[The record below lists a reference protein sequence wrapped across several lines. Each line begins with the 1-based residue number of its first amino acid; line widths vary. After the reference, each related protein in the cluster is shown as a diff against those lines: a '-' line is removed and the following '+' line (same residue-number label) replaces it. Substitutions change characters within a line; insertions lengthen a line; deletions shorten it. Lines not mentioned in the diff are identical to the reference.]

1 MRNERRLRIE
11 VLQLLCQFD
20 AGNDDA
26 VKTTPL
32 DFDEETSETS
42 EPSEEAVQ
50 LAKLI
55 WSERESTDGVI
66 AQLTP
71 EWPIHRQPI
80 IDRNIL
86 RLAKHEIFADQTPSK
101 VAINEA
107 IELAKEFSTEQSPTF
122 INGVLDA
129 ILNAEPSDAGSV

>member
-1 MRNERRLRIE
+1 MRDERRIRIE

-20 AGNDDA
+20 AGNNDA
-26 VKTTPL
+26 VKITPL
-32 DFDEETSETS
+32 SFDEETSDTS
-42 EPSEEAVQ
+42 DPSGEAVE
-50 LAKLI
+50 LANQI
-55 WSERESTDGVI
+55 WAERENTDAVI
-66 AQLTP
+66 SALTP

-86 RLAKHEIFADQTPSK
+86 RIAKFEIQSASTPSK
-101 VAINEA
+101 VAIDEA

-129 ILNAEPSDAGSV
+129 ILNAVPSDAGSA